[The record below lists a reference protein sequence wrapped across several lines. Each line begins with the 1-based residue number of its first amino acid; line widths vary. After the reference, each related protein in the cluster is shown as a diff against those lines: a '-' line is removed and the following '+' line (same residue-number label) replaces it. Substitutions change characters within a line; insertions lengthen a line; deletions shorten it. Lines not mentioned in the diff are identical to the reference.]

1 MEAADSMEEI
11 SPTFSQS
18 IGQSETYIYPNGI
31 IGGNVNPIRLNLLNY
46 SLDVSREV
54 CCRLM
59 SVMCLQGR

>member
-1 MEAADSMEEI
+1 MEEI

-31 IGGNVNPIRLNLLNY
+31 IGGNVNTIRLNLLNDSVY
-46 SLDVSREV
+46 IRCKVGCSLR
-54 CCRLM
+54 